1 MAGRFGRP
9 ELLDS
14 GIALAVALV
23 AAVVARSVHETPGG
37 QLPSLVASAPY
48 WLPLVAW
55 GCVVA
60 ELAVWPVRRWMGRG
74 AAEAATARLVAWLV
88 LTLVAALR
96 ARSDPRA
103 AGPAAL
109 AALTFVGLVLPVRP
123 LPGGVLL
130 EASLARR
137 LPQLVAARLAAR
149 IAFTAALLVPGA
161 LLLASKVRT
170 DAVSTT
176 VLCAA
181 AVALLVATRHAASD
195 ALVLELALQAR
206 RDGSELPR
214 DLRRELLAEP
224 LPPQLGPRRPLAP
237 EQFRLFRGA
246 CERAW
251 ARRRRRRAPAPSEK

>member
-9 ELLDS
+9 ELVDS

-23 AAVVARSVHETPGG
+23 AAVVARSVQEMPNGR
-37 QLPSLVASAPY
+37 LPSLAAVAPY

-55 GCVVA
+55 GWVVA

-74 AAEAATARLVAWLV
+74 AAEAATARLVAWLAM
-88 LTLVAALR
+88 TLVAAVR
-96 ARSDPRA
+96 ADSDPRA
-103 AGPAAL
+103 EGPAAL

-149 IAFTAALLVPGA
+149 IGFTAALLVPGV

-170 DAVSTT
+170 DAASAT

-181 AVALLVATRHAASD
+181 AVALLVATRHAASE

-214 DLRRELLAEP
+214 DLRRELLAQP

-251 ARRRRRRAPAPSEK
+251 ARRRRRAPARAEE